1 MSLASC
7 RNQALGT
14 ALLCRQCP
22 QIDDHCRRE
31 FHDVIMAAKKACGHV
46 KGWKPSRSQRDEF
59 DRLVDQAARAWL
71 LDRLPRWGLTIC
83 WDAYYQH
90 RLPRGGGMLQFSS
103 IDYEGE
109 VQVFDP
115 SLLRQALV
123 QGVGRAKAFGCG
135 LLLVR
140 PVV

>member
-1 MSLASC
+1 
-7 RNQALGT
+7 
-14 ALLCRQCP
+14 
-22 QIDDHCRRE
+22 
-31 FHDVIMAAKKACGHV
+31 MAAKKACGHV

-83 WDAYYQH
+83 ERGDYWSDDPGPALRWDAYYQH

-115 SLLRQALV
+115 NLLRQALV